1 MKKLVK
7 ITLIVASSIIGL
19 LLIVLG
25 VLFVYAQ

>member
-19 LLIVLG
+19 LLIELG